1 MKNNSWIIGLV
12 VVIAAIVV
20 LSIWGFKKSGSQN
33 TATQSQTSSSQSSS
47 QSQTSEKYFSES
59 ASVMYF
65 YQDTCSWCIKEK
77 DVLNKLADEGYRV
90 KPMNIGTNHQ
100 ENQGYWQQYNISGT
114 PAFIASNGDRLE
126 GYHDYDSL
134 KAWLDQHK

>member
-1 MKNNSWIIGLV
+1 MKNNRWIIGLV

-20 LSIWGFKKSGSQN
+20 LSVWGFKKSEN
-33 TATQSQTSSSQSSS
+33 KNSQTQTANSSQG
-47 QSQTSEKYFSES
+47 QSSEKYFSEN

-77 DVLNKLADEGYRV
+77 EVLQKLGDEGYRV
-90 KPMNIGTNHQ
+90 KQMNISKNADL
-100 ENQGYWQQYNISGT
+100 WQQYKINGT
-114 PAFIASNGDRLE
+114 PTFVAKNGDRLD

-134 KAWLDQHK
+134 KTWLDQYK

>member
-12 VVIAAIVV
+12 VVIVAIVA

-33 TATQSQTSSSQSSS
+33 TASQSQTSSSQTAG
-47 QSQTSEKYFSES
+47 QSQASEKYFSES

-77 DVLNKLADEGYRV
+77 EVLSKLGEEGYRV
-90 KPMNIGTNHQ
+90 KPMNVGK
-100 ENQGYWQQYNISGT
+100 NQAWWTEYNIKGT
-114 PAFIASNGDRLE
+114 PAFIAQNGDRLE
-126 GYHDYDSL
+126 GYKEYEPL
-134 KAWLDQHK
+134 KQWLDQHK